1 MTLESAMALMS
12 VFRPE
17 LPSPNQFQGTLV
29 KCREFFCT
37 SQTAAQIVYL
47 HPCFCIHLFDTR
59 LVVGYLDKQLDI
71 VSVYQEYNLSG
82 NDSFVGAQG
91 ELFASYVGGQGD
103 ILFKP
108 NTLQKEM
115 NY

>member
-1 MTLESAMALMS
+1 MTLESAVALKG
-12 VFRPE
+12 VFWQE

-29 KCREFFCT
+29 KCREFFVLPRQGPSQSICSHVSGST
-37 SQTAAQIVYL
+37 S
-47 HPCFCIHLFDTR
+47 
-59 LVVGYLDKQLDI
+59 LVVGYLDKQLNI

-91 ELFASYVGGQGD
+91 ELFGSYVGGQGEF
-103 ILFKP
+103 LFKP